1 MHLICFA
8 NTKMT
13 IIERYLIYFIYMYIF
28 QGLLFFNLFQTILFS
43 SKLTI
48 LFHMLKSIFLIVT
61 LVKTSPDF
69 MIKKID
75 EYSFTYVG

>member
-1 MHLICFA
+1 
-8 NTKMT
+8 
-13 IIERYLIYFIYMYIF
+13 MYIF

-43 SKLTI
+43 SKLAI